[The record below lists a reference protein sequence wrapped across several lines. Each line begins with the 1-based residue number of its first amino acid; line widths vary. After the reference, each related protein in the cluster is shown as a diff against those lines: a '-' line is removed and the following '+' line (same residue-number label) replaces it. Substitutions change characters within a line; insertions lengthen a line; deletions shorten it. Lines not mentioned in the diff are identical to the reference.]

1 MLANVRSAECANISQ
16 KPRSGRLFMQSGFAV
31 LKPTN
36 STTKYAS
43 LPPKNELPDPI
54 HQSSQG
60 VSQFVLISRDAMPQF
75 LGLSV
80 LAVLSVPWLTG
91 LRLTTPMLR
100 PKRPIRPAVIGLPG
114 TGSSEEKQLRPPRAR
129 VFFHCHT
136 FSV

>member
-1 MLANVRSAECANISQ
+1 
-16 KPRSGRLFMQSGFAV
+16 MQSGFVV

-36 STTKYAS
+36 STSKYAS

-60 VSQFVLISRDAMPQF
+60 VSQFVLIARDAMPQF

-91 LRLTTPMLR
+91 LRLTTPLLR
-100 PKRPIRPAVIGLPG
+100 PKRPKRPGLARLHATRAVGASAAGGHGRDHPTVYAVGIRGFETDELDIKIRLVA
-114 TGSSEEKQLRPPRAR
+114 T
-129 VFFHCHT
+129 
-136 FSV
+136 

>member
-1 MLANVRSAECANISQ
+1 
-16 KPRSGRLFMQSGFAV
+16 MQSGFAV

-36 STTKYAS
+36 STSNYAS

-60 VSQFVLISRDAMPQF
+60 VSQFVLIARDAMPQF

-91 LRLTTPMLR
+91 LRLTTPLLR
-100 PKRPIRPAVIGLPG
+100 PKRPNVVEAMNLFQEQKQIFLSRW
-114 TGSSEEKQLRPPRAR
+114 TSE
-129 VFFHCHT
+129 
-136 FSV
+136 S